1 MKLDNDTREHRIYV
15 LCLDIEREI
24 EDDNISKAKDALK
37 EIMHYFHKGTHYPL
51 SRRWDETDKAPP
63 SIT

>member
-1 MKLDNDTREHRIYV
+1 MMLSKDTREHRIYV
-15 LCLDIEREI
+15 LCLDIEREL

-51 SRRWDETDKAPP
+51 SRRWNAEDVAPQ
-63 SIT
+63 

>member
-1 MKLDNDTREHRIYV
+1 MKLSNETLEHRVYV
-15 LCLDIEREI
+15 LCLDMEREL
-24 EDDNISKAKDALK
+24 EDGNINETKDTLK